1 MTARNVACVRIGVC
15 VAAMNVVRV
24 RAGAYGKFGH
34 FGHALDSRIEN
45 ITNTNR
51 MSRGQNGHIG
61 QETPQNERKLGHGLD
76 RW

>member
-15 VAAMNVVRV
+15 VTAMNVVRV

-34 FGHALDSRIEN
+34 FGHALDSRIEK

-51 MSRGQNGHIG
+51 MARG
-61 QETPQNERKLGHGLD
+61 
-76 RW
+76 